1 LVLNKLKNKIIHRVI
16 YSRLGL
22 VLMVFLCVSGSYAQT
37 PDEGLGEVSDEF
49 QDCFFEALKQ
59 RGIENYEKA
68 ISTLLHC
75 QEIDAENAAVS
86 FELGKNYLT
95 LKNYQLAE
103 ASFLNAYKSDS
114 TNVWFAES
122 LLDFYL
128 QSNNPSAAVVYAEK
142 LFKNGRDQGETL
154 ARLYVDTGNLEKA
167 LATIEKLKSTNGNT
181 HEVAQLETLVRNLIR
196 REKNTTDETA
206 EAIPQNEEEFV
217 RALSKLLKANK
228 IANLNRLA
236 LNWRE
241 KSETNPVADSF
252 LVPYFLEKNQWANV
266 KEGIR
271 SIFEMRKIDP
281 ETRFLLLNQVIVFA
295 QSHPEA
301 TDLVNEIA
309 GLQEKNEM
317 NLPLENALMRYFEKI
332 DPGKAETFSGRILKN
347 DETNF
352 EALKVMV
359 PVLNQQKRF
368 RESLGF
374 SSNALELYPAQP
386 EFYLELGKSFLGL
399 NQAEKAIG
407 QLLTGLD
414 YIISDR
420 QMENDFYRQLALAYE
435 LTGDKQKEALYK
447 NKIKETPQN

>member
-1 LVLNKLKNKIIHRVI
+1 MKNKIIHTGI
-16 YSRLGL
+16 YFRLGI
-22 VLMVFLCVSGSYAQT
+22 VPMVFLCFFGSFAQT

-75 QEIDAENAAVS
+75 QEIDAQNADVS

-114 TNVWFAES
+114 TNIWYAES
-122 LLDFYL
+122 LLDLYL
-128 QSNNPSAAVVYAEK
+128 QSNNPTAAVVYAEK
-142 LFKNGRDQGETL
+142 LFENGRNQGETL

-167 LATIEKLKSTNGNT
+167 LATIEKLKSTSGNT
-181 HEVAQLETLVRNLIR
+181 HEVAQLETLVKNLIR
-196 REKNTTDETA
+196 REKSTTDETA
-206 EAIPQNEEEFV
+206 EEAPKNEDDFV

-241 KSETNPVADSF
+241 KSENNPMADAF
-252 LVPYFLEKNQWANV
+252 LVPYFLEKNQWTDV
-266 KEGIR
+266 EEGIR
-271 SIFEMRKIDP
+271 SIFEMRKIDL
-281 ETRFLLLNQVIVFA
+281 EIRFLLLNQVVIFA

-301 TDLVNEIA
+301 TETVNKIA
-309 GLQEKNEM
+309 ELQEKNEV
-317 NLPLENALMRYFEKI
+317 NLPLENALMRYFEKT
-332 DPGKAETFSGRILKN
+332 DPGKTEIFSGRVLKN

-352 EALKVMV
+352 EALKVMI
-359 PVLNQQKRF
+359 PILNQQKRF

-374 SSNALELYPAQP
+374 SSGALELYPAQP
-386 EFYLELGKSFLGL
+386 EFYLESGKSFLGL